1 MKQFLYLDNDIVNS
15 IIAQSEKGIII
26 QQTSEISK
34 GEDNSSQ
41 ENASLGAD
49 LKGGAS
55 FLKALNASAGI
66 RADIT
71 TESQRADHFAKR
83 EMEEKTLHDA
93 AFDIAFN
100 YIQPDIKRTDEEVA
114 EGDYVILKS
123 RFDCVD
129 FDYLERLFSK
139 DGIVE
144 WIKKQEK
151 DSVQRNQPTQ
161 NPARQEKGAGFQ
173 RAKALAAVKETENQH
188 KEAQSLL
195 KVMRGLIPY
204 NRMLYSG
211 DGFLIPLDDKYFRI
225 DYTNLGFKYGGEM
238 TCVGMVTNV
247 IREDT
252 QPATNSMFG
261 SVQQAANAGLRAILS
276 STKERICVIHPIAV
290 YYGQ

>member
-100 YIQPDIKRTDEEVA
+100 YIQSYIKRTDEEVA
-114 EGDYVILKS
+114 EGDYVILKN
-123 RFDCVD
+123 RFECVD
-129 FDYLERLFSK
+129 FDYLEGLFGK
-139 DGIVE
+139 DGIVD

-151 DSVQRNQPTQ
+151 DSVQKNMPAQNQ
-161 NPARQEKGAGFQ
+161 AKQEKGAGFQ
-173 RAKALAAVKETENQH
+173 KAKALEAVRETERQY
-188 KEAQSLL
+188 KEVQSLL
-195 KVMRGLIPY
+195 RAMRGLIPY

-225 DYTNLGFKYGGEM
+225 DYKNLGFKYGGEM

-247 IREDT
+247 IHEDT
-252 QPATNSMFG
+252 PPATNSMFG
-261 SVQQAANAGLRAILS
+261 SVQRAANTGLRAILS
-276 STKERICVIHPIAV
+276 SKTEYICVIHPIAV
-290 YYGQ
+290 FYGQ